1 MYIKISYFPNFFI
14 QSDWIMENF
23 VYLCDERNK
32 PKMMDKLFFELIRVS
47 TGQLD
52 CLSRGAEPEEWQE
65 LYQLAHQHQLA
76 GVCYR
81 GAQALFEF
89 GLRVPH
95 ELIIDWMA
103 EAEQIEEQN
112 ALLTQRC
119 IEVQQLLLTKNF
131 KSSVLMGQGVARDY
145 SESLQMLRQPD
156 GTDLLVTGDKAGV
169 QALLDTWDDEE
180 IQLHDSIETSKN
192 PYRKWV
198 LDRWFE
204 KNDKALFVKDGEM
217 VRPSA
222 SMNLIFQLIRL
233 YRLFLYQGITLRD
246 LMDFFF
252 ALKRVAGHGRASTI
266 NYEKVIKSLGLLG
279 FSRGVIWVMQE
290 VFGLGEEEQIV
301 KPLESQGTFI
311 LHEVMAGRHRFFRLA
326 MKHPVEMLCS
336 LLP

>member
-1 MYIKISYFPNFFI
+1 
-14 QSDWIMENF
+14 MENF

-131 KSSVLMGQGVARDY
+131 KSRDRKSVV
-145 SESLQMLRQPD
+145 
-156 GTDLLVTGDKAGV
+156 
-169 QALLDTWDDEE
+169 
-180 IQLHDSIETSKN
+180 
-192 PYRKWV
+192 
-198 LDRWFE
+198 
-204 KNDKALFVKDGEM
+204 
-217 VRPSA
+217 
-222 SMNLIFQLIRL
+222 
-233 YRLFLYQGITLRD
+233 
-246 LMDFFF
+246 
-252 ALKRVAGHGRASTI
+252 
-266 NYEKVIKSLGLLG
+266 
-279 FSRGVIWVMQE
+279 
-290 VFGLGEEEQIV
+290 
-301 KPLESQGTFI
+301 
-311 LHEVMAGRHRFFRLA
+311 
-326 MKHPVEMLCS
+326 
-336 LLP
+336 

>member
-1 MYIKISYFPNFFI
+1 MVVVKVHGLTKKYRDFTLSDVSFTLSSGRITGFVGRNGAGKTTTIKSMLGMVHPDSGSVSYFDMPFAGNEAAI
-14 QSDWIMENF
+14 KKRIG
-23 VYLCDERNK
+23 Y
-32 PKMMDKLFFELIRVS
+32 S
-47 TGQLD
+47 TGTV
-52 CLSRGAEPEEWQE
+52 SWYPRKK
-65 LYQLAHQHQLA
+65 
-76 GVCYR
+76 
-81 GAQALFEF
+81 
-89 GLRVPH
+89 
-95 ELIIDWMA
+95 IID
-103 EAEQIEEQN
+103 IVDIVK
-112 ALLTQRC
+112 R
-119 IEVQQLLLTKNF
+119 F
-131 KSSVLMGQGVARDY
+131 Y
-145 SESLQMLRQPD
+145 
-156 GTDLLVTGDKAGV
+156 
-169 QALLDTWDDEE
+169 DTWDDEE

-252 ALKRVAGHGRASTI
+252 AMKRVAGHGRASTI